1 MKEEICLKAWG
12 MNRAGKGYRANGRQ
26 EEDTQRGEPSTRE
39 AFPLKGTLILRR
51 PAARLG
57 S

>member
-51 PAARLG
+51 AAARLG

>member
-1 MKEEICLKAWG
+1 

-26 EEDTQRGEPSTRE
+26 EKDTQRGEPSTRE
-39 AFPLKGTLILRR
+39 VFPLKVTLILRR
-51 PAARLG
+51 AAARLG